1 MFWKLIIN
9 LQMLFAACD
18 LRAVTPLAL
27 FYFLS
32 KDFSPFWSVS
42 CRRNELVSKA

>member
-27 FYFLS
+27 VLLFIQGL
-32 KDFSPFWSVS
+32 FSVLERFMST
-42 CRRNELVSKA
+42 E